1 MTSDIQSL
9 IPGYLQSRK
18 DILKKILE
26 LKAEQD
32 RIHHQLRT
40 SLMENIDEFPMWMHD
55 EVEKYVAADK
65 IARRDF
71 LDALVERMRYVES
84 SPVTDK
90 FMRVLQQGARSEGQI
105 SLDLTTWISM
115 RNSISFAI
123 TALMKYASGYD
134 LEDADNIM
142 REAKSYEKNRNKPI
156 DYIEDLAVSFLEST
170 IILERPNENEVIT
183 ISITEFSKRQQE
195 IIHLLVDEGKSYS
208 QIAEELGISKDSV
221 AEHIK
226 MARKKAQKLKEKH
239 GVQQAFRGA
248 INEAPIVTA
257 KSRLTMNRPK
267 KITVKVGEQLTIEV

>member
-9 IPGYLQSRK
+9 IPGYLRSRK

-84 SPVTDK
+84 SSVIDE
-90 FMRVLQQGARSEGQI
+90 FMQSLQQGAHSEGQI

-123 TALMKYASGYD
+123 TALMKYASGFD
-134 LEDADNIM
+134 VEDADNIM

-156 DYIEDLAVSFLEST
+156 DYIEDLAAPVLEGT
-170 IILERPNENEVIT
+170 IILERPDENEVIT

-257 KSRLTMNRPK
+257 KSRLTMNHPK

>member
-32 RIHHQLRT
+32 KIHHQLRT
-40 SLMENIDEFPMWMHD
+40 SLMENIEKFPMWMHD
-55 EVEKYVAADK
+55 EVEKYVVADK
-65 IARRDF
+65 ISRRDF

-84 SPVTDK
+84 SSVIDE
-90 FMRVLQQGARSEGQI
+90 FMQSLQQGAHSEGQI

-123 TALMKYASGYD
+123 TALMKYASGFD
-134 LEDADNIM
+134 VEDADNIM